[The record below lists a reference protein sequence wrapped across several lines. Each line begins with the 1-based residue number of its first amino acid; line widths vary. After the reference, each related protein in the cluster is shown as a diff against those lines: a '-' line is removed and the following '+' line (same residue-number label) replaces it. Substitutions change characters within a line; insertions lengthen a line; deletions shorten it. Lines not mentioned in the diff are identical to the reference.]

1 MKFSILKLQKY
12 IFIVFTVFTFLLFAA
27 TIIFSTSYY
36 NTFLYGNEELA
47 DYYTIQL
54 QDFNQKAF
62 IYALILVILFLVC
75 FLFQPKK
82 YYPTFI
88 SYPILIIILVIGIV
102 FGILIFSNMQMI
114 TEFYRTYDYSTIA
127 KLEGFRDN
135 MFFPIF
141 LGFSCIGLV
150 IINFLSIG
158 IYSLGFWKYLKGRG
172 EAFV

>member
-1 MKFSILKLQKY
+1 
-12 IFIVFTVFTFLLFAA
+12 
-27 TIIFSTSYY
+27 
-36 NTFLYGNEELA
+36 
-47 DYYTIQL
+47 
-54 QDFNQKAF
+54 
-62 IYALILVILFLVC
+62 LILVILFLVC

-127 KLEGFRDN
+127 KLEGFRGN